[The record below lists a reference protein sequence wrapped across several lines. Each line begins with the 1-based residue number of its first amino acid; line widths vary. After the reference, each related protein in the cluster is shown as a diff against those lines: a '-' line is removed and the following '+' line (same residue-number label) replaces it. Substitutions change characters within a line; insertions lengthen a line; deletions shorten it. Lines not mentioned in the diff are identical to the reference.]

1 MQERLKTKS
10 KNFYDS
16 EIEGIFPN
24 GDIILKE
31 GVKRLKYKLDIDPF
45 LEESYINYEDLNVK
59 RMEKIRKKLGIE
71 RENEEQSI
79 GDY

>member
-1 MQERLKTKS
+1 MQERLKTLS
-10 KNFYDS
+10 KHYFND
-16 EIEGIFPN
+16 EIEAIHTN

-45 LEESYINYEDLNVK
+45 LEESYINYDDLNVK
-59 RMEKIRKKLGIE
+59 RLEKIRKKLGIE
-71 RENEEQSI
+71 RDEEQGI

>member
-1 MQERLKTKS
+1 MQERLKTLS
-10 KNFYDS
+10 KNYFND
-16 EIEGIFPN
+16 EIEAIHTN

-45 LEESYINYEDLNVK
+45 LEESYINYDDLNVK
-59 RMEKIRKKLGIE
+59 RLEKIRKKLGIE
-71 RENEEQSI
+71 RDEEQGI